1 MRLHLNQFLLS
12 IEGIAK
18 YTKDRAKYLFRE
30 PLKELA
36 RKHDLI
42 NSRIVTFQ
50 GGEKTFDKMF
60 TRRGTPVAFFND
72 LLQLIRDI
80 YDQKPW

>member
-1 MRLHLNQFLLS
+1 MMARHLPQ
-12 IEGIAK
+12 
-18 YTKDRAKYLFRE
+18 E
-30 PLKELA
+30 PLKKLA

-50 GGEKTFDKMF
+50 GGEKIFDKMF
-60 TRRGTPVAFFND
+60 TRRGTPTAFFDD

-80 YDQKPW
+80 YNEKPW